1 MLKYYLTT
9 KDQQTCEKTCII
21 QKKQTEVK
29 RKGFRGDNE
38 LTETLGVKEY
48 CIHEII
54 TGVRNTHRTDDEL
67 FGITNTMAEM
77 KKISVEY
84 LDYKLRTLRN

>member
-1 MLKYYLTT
+1 MLKYHLTT
-9 KDQQTCEKTCII
+9 KDEQTFEKPCTI

-29 RKGFRGDNE
+29 RKEFRGNNE
-38 LTETLGVKEY
+38 LTETPGAKEY

-54 TGVRNTHRTDDEL
+54 TGVRNTHRTDDAL